1 MDLLKN
7 KSIFCIFCV
16 FFLEKNQYHVK
27 NVKKCLV
34 FFGKYTIMIMI
45 ELLGE
50 VCGGRKYDSIK
61 CI

>member
-1 MDLLKN
+1 MLA
-7 KSIFCIFCV
+7 V
-16 FFLEKNQYHVK
+16 FVEKKRHILCFLRGKYQDNVK
-27 NVKKCLV
+27 KVKKCLV
-34 FFGKYTIMIMI
+34 FFLRYTIIIMI